1 MYTTK
6 RIQKS
11 IPDREEFL
19 SLFVQYS
26 EAFRGLNR
34 VERTILLKM
43 ITSDMLNSENIITLN
58 PETRKRITDE
68 CGVHRVTLG
77 KTLKVLIKNEVLV
90 KKKFTKFDY
99 KLNIAYFGE
108 HSFSTAKSFIQRTE
122 LMFDSSTQTF
132 IKIIKTES
140 FANSILTQ

>member
-58 PETRKRITDE
+58 P
-68 CGVHRVTLG
+68 
-77 KTLKVLIKNEVLV
+77 
-90 KKKFTKFDY
+90 
-99 KLNIAYFGE
+99 
-108 HSFSTAKSFIQRTE
+108 
-122 LMFDSSTQTF
+122 
-132 IKIIKTES
+132 
-140 FANSILTQ
+140 